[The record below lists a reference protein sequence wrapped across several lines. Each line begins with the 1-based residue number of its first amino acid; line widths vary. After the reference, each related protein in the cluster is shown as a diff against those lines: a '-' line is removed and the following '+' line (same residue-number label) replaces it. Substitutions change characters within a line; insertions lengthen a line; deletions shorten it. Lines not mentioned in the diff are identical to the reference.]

1 VQVSWPPRNRSIG
14 SLDVLGGVGI
24 VGLLI
29 ARFIP
34 VAKLIPFWGCGFRR
48 MTGFPCPGCGL
59 TRVADHFSHGH
70 LEKALEANPLG
81 TVAAAGFAV
90 LAVWTVLHLAF
101 RVPFPNVELSEREW
115 KVVRYAAIILFV
127 VNYAAVIVL
136 QRFPELV
143 WG

>member
-1 VQVSWPPRNRSIG
+1 
-14 SLDVLGGVGI
+14 
-24 VGLLI
+24 
-29 ARFIP
+29 
-34 VAKLIPFWGCGFRR
+34 

-59 TRVADHFSHGH
+59 TRVADHFSHLH
-70 LEKALEANPLG
+70 FDKALEANPLG

-90 LAVWTVLHLAF
+90 LAVWTVLHLAL
-101 RVPFPNVELSEREW
+101 RVPFPIVVLTEREW
-115 KVVRYAAIILFV
+115 KVVRYAAIILFI